1 MTALLEFRF
10 FWHITTLM
18 FSLLSLYFKDGIFLI
33 ILWSIFVFLVIY
45 VQLVEKKKMP
55 LQLYLLP
62 LFIITGGVDA
72 TNASIAIDGMS
83 TSPVLPLLFLA
94 LPLILQKSDDVSY
107 AAFAVTSF
115 ILMIF
120 SGDLSNYSVFITY
133 VLFVFAAVGVWF
145 FMRKGF
151 AFLFAPQPAAPL
163 KMTSKVSTPLVDD
176 PFRPLKKYLVRTK
189 NFDNKS
195 VYLRL
200 IELMPGDKAKIYES
214 DTEFAQ
220 QGLLFRVVHD
230 KTAVAARTLLDEREN
245 IPMMPEYNFRI
256 YYPVSLIDSDDI
268 SLVEPD
274 YVLVVDTAIRERV
287 DKDELIEKFSEI
299 KEDVLEQLR
308 QSATFS
314 HISVEKQRNA
324 TLYRETSNIVDSFDH
339 NELLKAAALAI
350 FNLAPEA
357 SAVFVAEK
365 GEEQIFSGYSF
376 SVNEF
381 SKGKWP
387 LEMSDI
393 NNAATVEIND
403 AQSIHAMMACG
414 KIDDYYEAT
423 DVNKRKTE
431 PLFPAEL
438 DALNRKSC
446 IMIRCMTFKNEIK
459 GTISVLTDTMKDF
472 EELKKHSESVRMIS
486 KVVTSALNNIE
497 MFQKMEELSNVDG
510 LTGLY
515 NRRCF
520 NNMIERKI
528 SEASRMKAQLS
539 MIMLDIDFFKKVND
553 TYGHKAGDDVI
564 RFISKTIKKS
574 IRKVDFAAR
583 YGGEEFVILLNN
595 TSVDDA
601 AKIAD
606 KIRNIVRD
614 STVNA
619 DGSPLHITISSGVS
633 SYPEP
638 SMSVGDLIKN
648 ADTALYYSKEHGRDQ
663 VTIFNQDMKGEE

>member
-18 FSLLSLYFKDGIFLI
+18 FSFLSLYFKDSIPFLV
-33 ILWSIFVFLVIY
+33 ILWSVFVFLVIY

-62 LFIITGGVDA
+62 VFIVTGGV
-72 TNASIAIDGMS
+72 GG
-83 TSPVLPLLFLA
+83 SPVLPLIFLA

-107 AAFAVTSF
+107 LAFAVTSF
-115 ILMIF
+115 VLMIF
-120 SGDLSNYSVFITY
+120 SGNISDYSVFIIY
-133 VLFVFAAVGVWF
+133 VLYVLAAVGVWF

-151 AFLFAPQPAAPL
+151 SFLFAQQPAEPL
-163 KMTSKVSTPLVDD
+163 KITAKASAPLVDD
-176 PFRPLKKYLVRTK
+176 PFRPLKKYLAKTK
-189 NFDNKS
+189 NFDNRPVS
-195 VYLRL
+195 LRL
-200 IELMPGDKAKIYES
+200 VVLLPGDKAKIYES
-214 DTEFAQ
+214 DVEFAQ

-256 YYPVSLIDSDDI
+256 YYPIALVDYDDVSLF
-268 SLVEPD
+268 EPE
-274 YVLVVDTAIRERV
+274 YVLVVDTALKERV

-308 QSATFS
+308 QSETFS
-314 HISVEKQRNA
+314 HIALEKQRNA
-324 TLYRETSNIVDSFDH
+324 MLYRETSNIVDSFDH
-339 NELLKAAALAI
+339 DGLLKAAALAI

-357 SAVFVAEK
+357 SGVFVAEK
-365 GEEQIFSGYSF
+365 SEENVFSGYSF
-376 SVNEF
+376 AVSEL

-393 NNAATVEIND
+393 SDAVTAEIKD
-403 AQSIHAMMACG
+403 AQSVHAMMVCG
-414 KIDDYYEAT
+414 KMDDYYEAT
-423 DVNKRKTE
+423 DVNKRKSE
-431 PLFPAEL
+431 PLFSAEF
-438 DALNRKSC
+438 DDLNKKSC
-446 IMIRCMTFKNEIK
+446 IMIRCMIFNNNVK
-459 GTISVLTDTMKDF
+459 GTISVLTDTQKDF

-486 KVVTSALNNIE
+486 KVVTSAMNNIE

-528 SEASRMKAQLS
+528 SEASRMKAQVS

-564 RFISKTIKKS
+564 RFISRTIKNS

-595 TSVDDA
+595 TTIDAA

-606 KIRNIVRD
+606 KIRNVVRD
-614 STVNA
+614 SSVNA

-633 SYPEP
+633 SYPMP
-638 SMSVGDLIKN
+638 SMSADDLVKN

-663 VTIFNQDMKGEE
+663 VTIFNSDMEEKSE